1 MDCENHN
8 LNLLVDLHKNLVYNA
23 RKYVYTR
30 TLSLNRMTKS
40 TKSTD
45 LNLNLDH
52 AIITSFD
59 WQHKHALVSSGRT
72 DANEEMSRGLVA
84 KEICSLGFVHVTC
97 EPTGNEIKK
106 CYTCKEGPR
115 EWLRKKRTLA
125 QIEGL
130 SPSLWKFYYL
140 SLAPSRTEIDF
151 FIKLY
156 I

>member
-40 TKSTD
+40 TKSTN

-59 WQHKHALVSSGRT
+59 
-72 DANEEMSRGLVA
+72 
-84 KEICSLGFVHVTC
+84 
-97 EPTGNEIKK
+97 
-106 CYTCKEGPR
+106 
-115 EWLRKKRTLA
+115 
-125 QIEGL
+125 
-130 SPSLWKFYYL
+130 
-140 SLAPSRTEIDF
+140 
-151 FIKLY
+151 
-156 I
+156 

>member
-40 TKSTD
+40 TNSTD

-106 CYTCKEGPR
+106 
-115 EWLRKKRTLA
+115 KKVILA
-125 QIEGL
+125 KKDQE
-130 SPSLWKFYYL
+130 S
-140 SLAPSRTEIDF
+140 DF
-151 FIKLY
+151 FKKKQHKSRDCHLAYESSITFL
-156 I
+156 